1 MAAENASRAEPGTAK
16 EAVFFH
22 GLKEVL
28 RACRRE
34 AAARTRTADT
44 MKDRGDKTL
53 VTTNKKTNE
62 QLHGTAAAGFK
73 KSPIRRASRAQS

>member
-16 EAVFFH
+16 YAVFFH

-28 RACRRE
+28 RAGRRE
-34 AAARTRTADT
+34 AAARTRTTDT
-44 MKDRGDKTL
+44 MKDRGNKTL
-53 VTTNKKTNE
+53 VTTNEKTNE

-73 KSPIRRASRAQS
+73 NSPIRRAKRAQS